1 MASVILSLLSPI
13 NQIIRYQLW
22 SCPPSTMN
30 AIHSSVKHILNSFL
44 LWGNWPKRCVLP
56 NGFAISY
63 NIARRWSK
71 LDQSSIFWTQP
82 QYNHPCCSRWWR
94 LEPFAPWLS
103 RIMRFLHG
111 WPGLLISQI
120 NLKIYHKCW
129 ANFVLDIYLPFPW
142 ADQDLATTLCD
153 PSEQQKVRVSVK
165 MVRRGLLQVAT
176 STHRAKPK
184 SEVIAFFVVENLRLC
199 ILINPTSFGPFLQ
212 GQWQ

>member
-1 MASVILSLLSPI
+1 MFETYLSCLK
-13 NQIIRYQLW
+13 QIFLFWNIPF
-22 SCPPSTMN
+22 SCE
-30 AIHSSVKHILNSFL
+30 
-44 LWGNWPKRCVLP
+44 NWPKRCVLP

-63 NIARRWSK
+63 DIARRWSK

-82 QYNHPCCSRWWR
+82 QSNHPCCSRWWR
-94 LEPFAPWLS
+94 LEDSFLCKTFHFLSKIHFAPWLS
-103 RIMRFLHG
+103 RIWRFLHG
-111 WPGLLISQI
+111 WPGLLISHI